1 MKAPK
6 LQIFD
11 CVQGSPEWFACRQGI
26 PTASEAQTIM
36 AQAGPKG
43 GQKEL
48 KGRRTYML
56 KLIGER
62 MTGEPTESFED
73 FNTQRGRKMEPKA
86 RAWYEMVSDTKVTQ
100 VGFGRRGDF
109 GASPDS
115 LVGDEGLLEIKTKLP
130 HLQLECLLDGV
141 IPSEHK
147 AQIQWQMWVFGRQ
160 WCDFVSYWPALP
172 GLRVR
177 MERDEPYIENM
188 AKLASA
194 FMDELRATQRLFEAM
209 AA

>member
-1 MKAPK
+1 MSE

-11 CVQGSPEWFACRQGI
+11 CEQGSPEWFACRMGI

-36 AQAGPKG
+36 AQAGPRG

-48 KGRRTYML
+48 KGRRTYMY

-62 MTGEPTESFED
+62 LTGKPTEHFED
-73 FNTQRGRKMEPKA
+73 FHTSRGRTMEPEA
-86 RAWYEMVSDTKVTQ
+86 RNWYSMVTGSRLQ
-100 VGFGRRGDF
+100 RVGFMRRGDF

-115 LVGDEGLLEIKTKLP
+115 LVDDDGMLEVKTKLP
-130 HLQLECLLDGV
+130 HLQLECLMDDTLPD
-141 IPSEHK
+141 EHK
-147 AQIQWQMWVFGRQ
+147 AQVQWQLWIADRQ
-160 WCDFVSYWPALP
+160 WSDFVSYWPGLP

-177 MERDEPYIENM
+177 VERDEEYIKRM
-188 AKLASA
+188 AELAQK
-194 FMDELRATQRLFEAM
+194 FMDELHATQRLFEAM